1 MARRHVSSA
10 AYLATFGSLI
20 ALTALTFSVSF
31 LELGAFEVPVALA
44 IAMAKG
50 TLVALFFM
58 HLIEQRFVNRM
69 VLIISVL
76 FIALLVTLV
85 VADVATRHTF
95 PVGPEM

>member
-1 MARRHVSSA
+1 
-10 AYLATFGSLI
+10 
-20 ALTALTFSVSF
+20 
-31 LELGAFEVPVALA
+31 
-44 IAMAKG
+44 MAKG

-69 VLIISVL
+69 VLLISVL

-95 PVGPEM
+95 PMGPEM